1 LAPKSKEQKEE
12 KVEFGIEELEEK
24 VIC

>member
-12 KVEFGIEELEEK
+12 KVEFGKEELEEK